1 MKEELK
7 QYEGKNMKKYIL
19 KNMDCASCA
28 TKIEDELSKMDGV
41 KSCSV
46 NFANASLHIDTDNMI
61 LLKSELEIESGS
73 RIN

>member
-46 NFANASLHIDTDNMI
+46 NFANASLHIDTDNI
-61 LLKSELEIESGS
+61 DSVKKRIRDRIGKS
-73 RIN
+73 N